1 MVNLA
6 PDAHRED
13 TFRVLVQVTSA
24 GANPWLAVEVCGQ
37 GSTWANPTNLPG
49 NVEVVWVE
57 ANPWLSRKPQFV
69 ILNAL
74 MRLFHESFWWPL
86 IRINLRKVWPFGAIL
101 WVFNSAFR
109 RRKGNVSL
117 PKLSFLDLTRL
128 RRTQFARSARNP
140 VLARLIYWIYQKAPR
155 EFEKSGSRRIRVQF
169 PNSYFLAPARGLL
182 ALESVVKIH
191 DFDYLV
197 RTVSTSYLDLDKMVR
212 FICELPKKRVCAG
225 PILELAGFSFVGGSL
240 QILSRD
246 VVEQVLQFSRALRLD
261 VYDDVGLGRLLREKN
276 LADFYHV
283 DEVAL
288 REHLATKGD
297 IPDLGLP
304 ELSNSWAY
312 RCKVQ
317 RVTGEARPVI
327 DLMERLHKEI
337 VSKRVSAHD

>member
-1 MVNLA
+1 MVSEA
-6 PDAHRED
+6 PEAHRGD
-13 TFRVLVQVTSA
+13 TFRVLVQVSSA
-24 GANPWLAVEVCGQ
+24 GANPWLDIEVFGQ
-37 GSTWANPTNLPG
+37 GRTWANPANLPG

-57 ANPWLSRKPQFV
+57 ADPWLSRKPQFA

-86 IRINLRKVWPFGAIL
+86 IRINLRKVWPFGAFL
-101 WVFNSAFR
+101 WIFNSAFR
-109 RRKGNVSL
+109 RRKGNMIL
-117 PKLSFLDLTRL
+117 PKLSFLDFTEL
-128 RRTQFARSARNP
+128 RRTRFARSTRNP

-155 EFEKSGSRRIRVQF
+155 ELKKSGSRRIRVQF

-191 DFDYLV
+191 EFDYLV

-212 FICELPKKRVCAG
+212 FICELPQRRVCAG
-225 PILELAGFSFVGGSL
+225 PILELAGFPFVGGSL

-246 VVEQVLQFSRALRLD
+246 VVEQVLQYSRALRLD
-261 VYDDVGLGRLLREKN
+261 VYDDVGLGRLLRENN

-288 REHLATKGD
+288 RQHLATKGD
-297 IPDLGLP
+297 ISDLGLP
-304 ELSNSWAY
+304 GLSNSWAY

-317 RVTGEARPVI
+317 RVTVEAQPVI
-327 DLMERLHKEI
+327 DLMERLHEEI
-337 VSKRVSAHD
+337 VSRRVSADD